1 MPKSW
6 TDNAPTPKVLKEHA
20 HLKDPLSYKIKR
32 KLLGNPLNRH
42 TLSHQRLDKKYALGI
57 LSSDCIS
64 SSAYGSEQ
72 ILLALVPAFGLAAFA
87 MLMPM
92 TGIVLLI
99 LLIVTLSYRNVIS
112 VYTKVGGA
120 YIVSRDNFGPVVAQ
134 VAAVA
139 LMLDYIVT
147 LAIQSAAGVAA
158 IVSTFPELDKWKIQM
173 TLAVIVL
180 LTYGNLRGVKE
191 AGKAFALPTY
201 LFVGSMLVVFITGI
215 YREVTGTLPQLDV
228 NQPGAVEVGQAQGL
242 LSFAAIFILLRAFA
256 NGGSSLTGL
265 EAISDGVSLFK
276 EPEHVNARRTLVIMS
291 TILGTLVLGVSYFA
305 HRIYAMP
312 YESGTPTVIS
322 QIAKTILGD
331 GAIGSAFFILVQAA
345 TMLILFAGA
354 NTTYSAFPLLVNFV
368 ATDGY
373 LPSWLTKRGHKL
385 NFSNGIMLLTVSAM
399 ILVAVTKAS
408 VEHLVAFYALG
419 VFTAFTLS
427 GLGMAK
433 HASTHRDK
441 GWRFKFFING
451 LSGLISF
458 VVVIIFAIVKF
469 NQGAWVVV
477 VITPILVTAFLR
489 LRSQYTEEQK
499 ALNVNIQ
506 SSRATS
512 MTRHDVTVLID
523 NFDLATIGAIR
534 YARSLK
540 PRNLSAVHFVIDD
553 LKAEAL
559 SAEWAK
565 NEACADVPLE
575 LIDCPDR
582 RLANAAV
589 DYAIRATAENDV
601 ELTLLLPRRSY
612 SKILGWLLH
621 DQTAEDIARPIS
633 QLERVVATI
642 VPFDVERIISGQA
655 PIVPPKSKNA
665 ATKAVVVKEEPIR
678 AQSTFTK
685 SPTTL
690 VQGKS
695 EPVSHYAENI
705 LPIGNIT
712 WRKRAHV
719 QGKVNSIKAA
729 ASGASPVVSVEI
741 WDETGGVTLQFL
753 GRREIT
759 GLEVGSQIRAEGMV
773 GEDNGNLIILNPSYE
788 IVI

>member
-1 MPKSW
+1 MPNTWS
-6 TDNAPTPKVLKEHA
+6 DNAPAPKVLSEHA

-42 TLSHQRLDKKYALGI
+42 TLSHQRLGKRYALGI

-92 TGIVLLI
+92 TMIVLVI

-134 VAAVA
+134 IAAVA

-158 IVSTFPELDKWKIQM
+158 IISTFPELSPWKIHM
-173 TLAVIVL
+173 TLAVIL
-180 LTYGNLRGVKE
+180 FLTYGNLRGVKE

-201 LFVGSMLVVFITGI
+201 LFVGSMIVVFAIGI
-215 YREVTGTLPQLDV
+215 YRQISGTLPVLDV
-228 NQPGAVEVGQAQGL
+228 NQPGAVEIGQAQGL

-265 EAISDGVSLFK
+265 EAISDGVALFK
-276 EPEHVNARRTLVIMS
+276 TPEHINARRTLVIMS
-291 TILGTLVLGVSYFA
+291 TILGSLVLGVSYFA
-305 HRIYAMP
+305 HKIYAMP

-322 QIAKTILGD
+322 QIAKSILGD
-331 GAIGSAFFILVQAA
+331 GAAGSAFFIVVQAA

-373 LPSWLTKRGHKL
+373 LPSWLTKRGHRL
-385 NFSNGIMLLTVSAM
+385 NFSNGIMLLTGSAM
-399 ILVAVTKAS
+399 VLVLVTRAS
-408 VEHLVAFYALG
+408 VEHLVAYYALG

-433 HASTHRDK
+433 HANTHK
-441 GWRFKFFING
+441 EGNWRAKFVING
-451 LSGLISF
+451 LSGLISL
-458 VVVIIFAIVKF
+458 VVVLIFAVVKF

-489 LRSQYTEEQK
+489 LRNQYTTEK
-499 ALNVNIQ
+499 NALNITVQ
-506 SSRATS
+506 GSRATS
-512 MTRHDVTVLID
+512 ITRHDVTVLID

-534 YARSLK
+534 YARSLN

-553 LKAEAL
+553 RKAEAL
-559 SAEWAK
+559 SKEWAK
-565 NEACADVPLE
+565 NDACADVPLE

-589 DYAIRATAENDV
+589 DYAIRATAGNDV

-612 SKILGWLLH
+612 SKVLGWLLH

-642 VPFDVERIISGQA
+642 VPFDVEKIISGHSSWQEPVEKKA
-655 PIVPPKSKNA
+655 RKKNIEQ
-665 ATKAVVVKEEPIR
+665 TPVR
-678 AQSTFTK
+678 AQSAFTQPPVATQDK
-685 SPTTL
+685 
-690 VQGKS
+690 KS
-695 EPVSHYAENI
+695 EPVSHYAEN
-705 LPIGNIT
+705 LTPIGNIT

-719 QGKVNSIKAA
+719 QGRVNSIKAA
-729 ASGASPVVSVEI
+729 PSDSSPIVEVEV
-741 WDETGGVTLQFL
+741 WDESGGVTLQFL

-759 GLEVGSQIRAEGMV
+759 GLEVGAELRAEGMV
-773 GEDNGNLIILNPSYE
+773 GENNGQLVILNPSYE
-788 IVI
+788 IVV

>member
-1 MPKSW
+1 LPNSW
-6 TDNAPTPKVLKEHA
+6 SDNAPEPKALAEHA
-20 HLKDPLSYKIKR
+20 HLEDPLSYKIKR
-32 KLLGNPLNRH
+32 KFLGNPLNRH
-42 TLSHQRLDKKYALGI
+42 TLSHQRLGKRYALGI

-92 TGIVLLI
+92 TAIILI
-99 LLIVTLSYRNVIS
+99 ILTIVTLSYRNVIS

-120 YIVSRDNFGPVVAQ
+120 YNVSRDNFGPVVAQ

-158 IVSTFPELDKWKIQM
+158 IISTFPELDHWKIHM
-173 TLAVIVL
+173 TLAVILL

-201 LFVGSMLVVFITGI
+201 LFVGSMAVVFIIGI
-215 YREVTGTLPQLDV
+215 YRELTGGLAVLEI
-228 NQPGAVEVGQAQGL
+228 NQPGAVPVGQSQGL

-265 EAISDGVSLFK
+265 EAISDGVALFK
-276 EPEHVNARRTLVIMS
+276 TPEHVNARRTLVIMS
-291 TILGTLVLGVSYFA
+291 CILGSLVLGVSYFA
-305 HRIYAMP
+305 HKIYAMP

-331 GAIGSAFFILVQAA
+331 SAFGSAFFILVQAA

-354 NTTYSAFPLLVNFV
+354 NTTYSAFPILVNFV
-368 ATDGY
+368 ANDGY
-373 LPSWLTKRGHKL
+373 LPNWLTKRGHRL
-385 NFSNGIMLLTVSAM
+385 NFSNGILLLTAFAM
-399 ILVAVTKAS
+399 VLVVATGAS

-419 VFTAFTLS
+419 VFTAFTLT
-427 GLGMAK
+427 GFGMAK
-433 HASTHRDK
+433 HATTHKDK
-441 GWRFKFFING
+441 GWQFKYVING
-451 LSGLISF
+451 LSGLISL

-469 NQGAWVVV
+469 TEGAWVVV
-477 VITPILVTAFLR
+477 VITPILVTIFLR
-489 LRSQYTEEQK
+489 LRRQYTQEQK
-499 ALNVNIQ
+499 ALNITVQN
-506 SSRATS
+506 SRATS
-512 MTRHDVTVLID
+512 ITRHDVTVLID
-523 NFDLATIGAIR
+523 SFDLATIGAIR
-534 YARSLK
+534 YARSLN

-553 LKAEAL
+553 RRAEAI
-559 SAEWAK
+559 SNEWAK
-565 NEACADVPLE
+565 NEACSDVPLE

-589 DYAIRATAENDV
+589 DYAVRVTASPDV

-612 SKILGWLLH
+612 SKFLGWLLH

-642 VPFDVERIISGQA
+642 VPFDVEKIISGQA
-655 PIVPPKSKNA
+655 VLNHTVEKKSKSEDK
-665 ATKAVVVKEEPIR
+665 TPIR
-678 AQSTFTK
+678 AQSEFTK
-685 SPTTL
+685 TPSLTASNTNA
-690 VQGKS
+690 
-695 EPVSHYAENI
+695 PVSHYAENL
-705 LPIGNIT
+705 LPIGKIA

-719 QGKVNSIKAA
+719 QGRVNSIKSAP
-729 ASGASPVVSVEI
+729 SNASPVVEVEV

-759 GLEVGSQIRAEGMV
+759 GLEVGAQLRAEGMV
-773 GEDNGNLIILNPSYE
+773 GENNGQLIILNPSYE